1 MHWILRTILDKLT
14 TLGSFWAC
22 VSIWQNTEYRT
33 HRTHILRLEKK
44 KRLGP
49 KICFLHSSTHSTHLL
64 YAVWMQNAYP
74 AVYTYIYV
82 YTALVLC
89 GLWFYIGIPIL
100 RPSLSS
106 SLHFQNLN
114 KPTNVEGTSTISVFS
129 SLCLYMLPTLPPF
142 GVTTQCCCKRA
153 YNLGVK
159 ELRKPIPSK
168 LFQSSIFVQMRA

>member
-1 MHWILRTILDKLT
+1 MYVKTW
-14 TLGSFWAC
+14 
-22 VSIWQNTEYRT
+22 
-33 HRTHILRLEKK
+33 EKEK
-44 KRLGP
+44 AWSNIFFFAWFNPFNPPL
-49 KICFLHSSTHSTHLL
+49 IC
-64 YAVWMQNAYP
+64 AVNANAYP
-74 AVYTYIYV
+74 GVYTYIYV

-114 KPTNVEGTSTISVFS
+114 KPTNVEGTYTVSVFS

-159 ELRKPIPSK
+159 EWRKPIPSK